1 MKVAGIVAEYNP
13 FHSGH
18 QYHLEE
24 TRRITGAD
32 YCVAVMSG
40 DFVQRGEPAF
50 FSKYLR
56 TRMALSCGA
65 DLVLEIPSI
74 FAVSSAEDFAACAVA
89 LLAGLGVVDVLSFG
103 SENGDIKPIRAAA
116 SLLAQEGPNL
126 SALLQA
132 GLREGLTW
140 PQARS
145 QALLSLAE
153 SEEDF
158 PLAKKELDQ
167 ILASPNSL
175 LGIEYCKAL
184 KRRHCSIQPVTVP
197 RKGQGYHDL
206 ELDEGQASASALRR
220 AFADKTM
227 DNGHLSHVPPEI
239 RALYMEGKPLFAGD
253 CSGILNYRLLALFQ
267 EGCAFDDYADV
278 SGDLASR
285 LRHHLLQFADWEGR
299 TRQLKTRQYTYTR
312 ISRALTHLLL
322 GITKEQTAQAR
333 EAGYAPY
340 GRVLGFRREAGP
352 LMAAIKKQSSIPL
365 VVKTAAADR
374 MLEGT
379 ALAMFRQ
386 DLHASHVRQV
396 LEREKYGCVGKNE
409 YNQEICIL

>member
-1 MKVAGIVAEYNP
+1 
-13 FHSGH
+13 
-18 QYHLEE
+18 
-24 TRRITGAD
+24 
-32 YCVAVMSG
+32 
-40 DFVQRGEPAF
+40 
-50 FSKYLR
+50 
-56 TRMALSCGA
+56 
-65 DLVLEIPSI
+65 
-74 FAVSSAEDFAACAVA
+74 
-89 LLAGLGVVDVLSFG
+89 
-103 SENGDIKPIRAAA
+103 
-116 SLLAQEGPNL
+116 
-126 SALLQA
+126 
-132 GLREGLTW
+132 
-140 PQARS
+140 
-145 QALLSLAE
+145 
-153 SEEDF
+153 
-158 PLAKKELDQ
+158 
-167 ILASPNSL
+167 
-175 LGIEYCKAL
+175 
-184 KRRHCSIQPVTVP
+184 
-197 RKGQGYHDL
+197 
-206 ELDEGQASASALRR
+206 
-220 AFADKTM
+220 
-227 DNGHLSHVPPEI
+227 
-239 RALYMEGKPLFAGD
+239 MEGKPLFAGD

-386 DLHASHVRQV
+386 DLHALSLIH
-396 LEREKYGCVGKNE
+396 
-409 YNQEICIL
+409 I